1 MSYINLHL
9 NPINNLNHYRVELEE
24 KDMKRILVVFMLLI
38 TLSIGT
44 LNIFAANPLV
54 ELNVSAA
61 VSLKDALL
69 DIQKTYLQKQPNIKI
84 NFNLGSSGALQT
96 QIEQGAPA
104 DIFISAAVK
113 QMDALEKKDLLMKG
127 TRKNLLENQLALIV
141 PKDST
146 LNLKDFK
153 DLTRDE
159 VKKIGI
165 GAPESV
171 PAGQYAQEVFKYLNI
186 WDKLQGK
193 TVFGTD
199 VRAVLTYV
207 ETGNVDAGIVYRTDA
222 LISDKIKIVAA
233 APVGSHEPIVY
244 PAAILKNT
252 AQPKATADFL
262 AFLSGPEGKTVFEK
276 YGFIV
281 SK

>member
-1 MSYINLHL
+1 MVMKIL
-9 NPINNLNHYRVELEE
+9 NGGLKKMN
-24 KDMKRILVVFMLLI
+24 KRIWAFLLC
-38 TLSIGT
+38 IGILIYGA
-44 LNIFAANPLV
+44 LNIFAAGKPM

-61 VSLKDALL
+61 VSLNDALL
-69 DIQKTYLQKQPNIKI
+69 AIQKIYPAKQPNVKI

-104 DIFISAAVK
+104 DLFISAAAK
-113 QMDALEKKDLLMKG
+113 QMDGLEKKDLLVKG
-127 TRKNLLENQLALIV
+127 TRKNILENQLVMIV

-153 DLTRDE
+153 DVAQDN

-199 VRAVLTYV
+199 VRAVLTFV

-233 APVGSHEPIVY
+233 APVGSHEPIIY
-244 PAAILKNT
+244 PAAILKN
-252 AQPKATADFL
+252 AAEPKAAADFL
-262 AFLSGPEGKTVFEK
+262 AFLTGPEGKAVFEK

-281 SK
+281 NK

>member
-1 MSYINLHL
+1 MN
-9 NPINNLNHYRVELEE
+9 R
-24 KDMKRILVVFMLLI
+24 KMFALL
-38 TLSIGT
+38 LSIAIIVFGI
-44 LNIFAANPLV
+44 LNISAAGQTV

-69 DIQKTYLQKQPNIKI
+69 DIQKIYLQKQPNIKV

-104 DIFISAAVK
+104 DIFISAAAK
-113 QMDALEKKDLLMKG
+113 QMDSLEKKELLVKG
-127 TRKNLLENQLALIV
+127 TRRNILENQLLLIV

-146 LNLKDFK
+146 LNVKDFN
-153 DLTRDE
+153 DLTRDD

-171 PAGQYAQEVFKYLNI
+171 PAGQYAKQVFTYLNI

-193 TVFGTD
+193 TILGTD

-244 PAAILKNT
+244 PAAILKN
-252 AQPKATADFL
+252 AVQPRAAAAFL
-262 AFLSGPEGKTVFEK
+262 AFLTGEAGKTVFEK
-276 YGFIV
+276 YGFIL